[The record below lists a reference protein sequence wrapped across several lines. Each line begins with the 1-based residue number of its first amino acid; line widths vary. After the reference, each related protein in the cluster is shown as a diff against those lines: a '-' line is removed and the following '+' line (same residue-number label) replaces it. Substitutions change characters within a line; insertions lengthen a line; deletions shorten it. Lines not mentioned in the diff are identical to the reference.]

1 MNSVRGRE
9 AVAAGFVNECLHVY
23 TVASSD
29 VIGERAFVADP
40 WPRRYVRRLHVQQ
53 QQTLSATAALQRMRR
68 LRQWLYAA
76 HVLCFNCIA
85 DSYYGTFLH
94 GNCLA
99 IGDCKHSKIVVLTD

>member
-1 MNSVRGRE
+1 MN
-9 AVAAGFVNECLHVY
+9 AFTY

-85 DSYYGTFLH
+85 DSYYGTFL
-94 GNCLA
+94 GTVWPSVTASIRKL
-99 IGDCKHSKIVVLTD
+99 